1 VKRSSSSEALIAT
14 ISVVAIV
21 FGVWAV
27 GRAIAD
33 DSPTSARS
41 AQVAANS
48 SGAASAAGASSAA
61 SASAGHDHSAPA
73 VDDRGFSQLENGHQH
88 ATQFEEPMDEATR
101 AQLAHQLEVTRQVA
115 LQYPTVADAVAAGYH
130 RVGPFIPG
138 LGAHYMNAALI
149 TKTLN
154 PDGVVDESDLHLP
167 IMLIYDGLKPQSHV
181 AGLMYYSMSK
191 QEPQGFAGPNDLW
204 HYHTN
209 LCLVYG
215 KAGIDLPYGADQDV
229 SQQQCDSVHG
239 QLLKQSNWMVHVWTV
254 PGYES
259 SVGTF
264 SHTSPALPCPDGTF
278 YSVPL
283 ASDIGTRASLCRDAG
298 T

>member
-1 VKRSSSSEALIAT
+1 MKRAASSEALIAS

-27 GRAIAD
+27 GHAITD
-33 DSPTSARS
+33 DSSSSTA
-41 AQVAANS
+41 ATKLAAGNAANAS
-48 SGAASAAGASSAA
+48 DAGTGGDGNGAAHSHAA
-61 SASAGHDHSAPA
+61 SI

-88 ATQFEEPMDEATR
+88 ADQFEQPMGEATR
-101 AQLAHQLEVTRQVA
+101 AQLAKQLEVTRQVA

-138 LGAHYMNAALI
+138 LGAHYMNSARVA
-149 TKTLN
+149 KTLN
-154 PDGVVDESDLHLP
+154 PDGVVDDSDLHDP
-167 IMLIYDGLKPQSHV
+167 IMFIYDGLKPQSHV
-181 AGLMYYSMSK
+181 AGLMYYSMAK
-191 QEPQGFAGPNDLW
+191 QEPQGFAGPNDVW
-204 HYHTN
+204 HFHTN

-215 KAGIDLPYGADQDV
+215 ATGIDLPYGADQEV
-229 SQQQCDSVHG
+229 SQEQCDKVHG
-239 QLLKQSNWMVHVWTV
+239 QLMKQSNWMVHVWTV

-264 SHTSPALPCPDGTF
+264 SHTSPALPCEDGTF